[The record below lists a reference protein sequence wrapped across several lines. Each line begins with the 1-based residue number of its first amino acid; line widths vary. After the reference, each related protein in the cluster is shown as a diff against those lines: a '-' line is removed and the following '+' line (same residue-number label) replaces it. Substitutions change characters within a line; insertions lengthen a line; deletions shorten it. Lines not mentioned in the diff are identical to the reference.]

1 MKNIKKILKDPRTY
15 YVIALL
21 AIFLYPPMSEFYLS
35 GRNEFVGWY
44 FIEMLDPS
52 YHVAGR
58 SWRINIP
65 YIAIEFFIISVIY
78 FIYRKKD

>member
-21 AIFLYPPMSEFYLS
+21 VIVLYPPINDTWPRGKRSEFI
-35 GRNEFVGWY
+35 GWD
-44 FIEMLDPS
+44 FISLLGGD
-52 YHVAGR
+52 YK
-58 SWRINIP
+58 INIP
-65 YIAIEFFIISVIY
+65 YIAIEFFIVSIIY

>member
-21 AIFLYPPMSEFYLS
+21 AIFLYPPINDTWPSGKQSEFI
-35 GRNEFVGWY
+35 GWY
-44 FIEMLDPS
+44 FISLLVGD
-52 YHVAGR
+52 YK
-58 SWRINIP
+58 INIP
-65 YIAIEFFIISVIY
+65 YIAIEFFIVSVIY

>member
-1 MKNIKKILKDPRTY
+1 MKKILKDSRTY

-21 AIFLYPPMSEFYLS
+21 VIVLYPPMNEFYPS

-65 YIAIEFFIISVIY
+65 YIAIEFFIVSVIY